1 MPPGETINP
10 QTDPHP
16 RVLITGGAGFI
27 GSHLLDLLVPTDTEI
42 TVVDDL
48 STGRVENIARYLPKV
63 RFIESGL
70 DRALDRFADEEPFDR
85 IYHLAAAVGVDL
97 ILADPIG
104 SIETNVEQTS
114 ALLRYASDHG
124 SPPTLIASSSEVY
137 GKPGASVFTEDD
149 DTLYGPTTTGRW
161 SYAHCKAIDEHLAL
175 AYHDKRGLPAVVCRF
190 FNTVGPRQS
199 GQYGMVLPRFVQ
211 AALCDEPIRVF
222 GDGEQTRC
230 FCDVRDVVAVLPTL
244 LGSSEAHGRVFN
256 IGSDRPISIMD
267 LAQLVVS
274 ELSSASSIVK
284 TPYADAYPQGFEDL
298 RHRRPDLSRV
308 RSITGFDPEYT
319 LNRTIVDIAEEIR
332 TTGMHAGGQ
341 R

>member
-1 MPPGETINP
+1 MPPGQPTNP
-10 QTDPHP
+10 PTSTGP

-27 GSHLLDLLVPTDTEI
+27 GSHLLDLLVPTGARI
-42 TVVDDL
+42 TVIDDL
-48 STGRVENIARYLPKV
+48 STGRIENIAHHGDVV
-63 RFIESGL
+63 RFLESGL
-70 DRALDRFADEEPFDR
+70 DAALGVLADEPPFDR

-114 ALLRYASDHG
+114 ALLRYASNHG
-124 SPPTLIASSSEVY
+124 EPPTLIASSSEVY

-175 AYHDKRGLPAVVCRF
+175 AYHDKRGLPTVICRF

-211 AALCDEPIRVF
+211 AALNGEPIRVF
-222 GDGEQTRC
+222 GDGQQTRC
-230 FCDVRDVVAVLPTL
+230 FCDVRDVVATLPAL
-244 LGSSEAHGRVFN
+244 LDAPAAHGRVFN
-256 IGSDRPISIMD
+256 IGSDHPISIEE
-267 LAQLVVS
+267 LARLVIS
-274 ELSSASSIVK
+274 ELSSDSPVVK

-308 RSITGFDPEYT
+308 RSITGFDPEFS
-319 LNRTIVDIAEEIR
+319 LGRTIADIAEEIK
-332 TTGMHAGGQ
+332 TASVHAGGE

>member
-1 MPPGETINP
+1 MSPGQGTNLTSD
-10 QTDPHP
+10 QSP
-16 RVLITGGAGFI
+16 RVLVTGGAGFI
-27 GSHLLDLLVPTDTEI
+27 GSHLLDLLASSGAAI

-48 STGRVENIARYLPKV
+48 STGRIENIAPHMPSI

-70 DRALDRFADEEPFDR
+70 DRALAQLEDEPQFDR

-114 ALLRYASDHG
+114 ALLRYANAHG
-124 SPPTLIASSSEVY
+124 NPPTLIASSSEVY

-175 AYHDKRGLPAVVCRF
+175 AYHDKRALPTVVCRF

-211 AALCDEPIRVF
+211 AALRDEPIHVF

-230 FCDVRDVVAVLPTL
+230 FCDVRDVVATLPGL
-244 LGSSEAHGRVFN
+244 LESENAHGRVFN
-256 IGSDRPISIMD
+256 IGSDQPISISE
-267 LAQLVVS
+267 LAQLVIS
-274 ELSSASSIVK
+274 ELDSASDIVK
-284 TPYADAYPQGFEDL
+284 IAYSDAYPQGFEDL

-308 RSITGFDPEYT
+308 RSVTGFEPKFS
-319 LNRTIVDIAEEIR
+319 LKQTIADIAEEIR
-332 TTGMHAGGQ
+332 HAQPARGG